1 MVSKQQDIQGL
12 QYVNHWFDDTIIM
25 VCNIVH

>member
-12 QYVNHWFDDTIIM
+12 QYVNHWFDDTNIM
-25 VCNIVH
+25 SSNIVQ